1 MPDTDTIV
9 TDADGKTVTDTNDKD
24 TGGDEDK
31 EPSRLEKVESEL
43 ETIYERQK
51 NASAKIADDGRKLKE
66 AEQRE
71 AELKAQN
78 VMLQQ
83 RIVDGAEPK
92 PVATNGQDGDADVGD
107 YYKDVIFDGM
117 DPEVYKT
124 VAAVRQE
131 SYDRA
136 SVAIKRA
143 DELQAELNARDARS
157 EVSAKREATTSKFV
171 EQGLDDKEVG
181 AIMSAY
187 DSGDLV
193 TAAQIHTLAT
203 SKKEAR
209 EAEVVR
215 RESDRR
221 IITPVG
227 TEVTVAESAVDSSV
241 LTNLATQLKSMDA
254 GSDEMRDLV
263 TNLYSEYTEAQVDQ
277 IFAKMEA
284 AA

>member
-24 TGGDEDK
+24 TGGDKDK

-83 RIVDGAEPK
+83 RIVDGAELK
-92 PVATNGQDGDADVGD
+92 PVTTNGQDGDADVGD

-254 GSDEMRDLV
+254 GSDEMRDMV

>member
-9 TDADGKTVTDTNDKD
+9 TDAGGKTVTDTEDKD

-107 YYKDVIFDGM
+107 YYKDVNFDDM

-124 VAAVRQE
+124 VVGVRRE
-131 SYDRA
+131 AYDRA
-136 SVAIKRA
+136 SAAIERA
-143 DELQAELNARDARS
+143 DKLQAELNARDARS

-221 IITPVG
+221 VITPVG

-254 GSDEMRDLV
+254 GSDEMRDMV

>member
-1 MPDTDTIV
+1 MT
-9 TDADGKTVTDTNDKD
+9 
-24 TGGDEDK
+24 
-31 EPSRLEKVESEL
+31 
-43 ETIYERQK
+43 
-51 NASAKIADDGRKLKE
+51 GRKLKE

-157 EVSAKREATTSKFV
+157 EASAKREATTSKFV

>member
-9 TDADGKTVTDTNDKD
+9 TDAGGKAVTDTKDKD
-24 TGGDEDK
+24 TGGDEGK

>member
-9 TDADGKTVTDTNDKD
+9 TDAGGKAVTDTKDKD
-24 TGGDEDK
+24 TGGDKDK

-92 PVATNGQDGDADVGD
+92 PVTTNGQDGDADVGD
-107 YYKDVIFDGM
+107 YYKDVIFDDM

>member
-9 TDADGKTVTDTNDKD
+9 TDAGGKTVTDTKDKD
-24 TGGDEDK
+24 TGGDKDK

-92 PVATNGQDGDADVGD
+92 PVTTNGQDGDADVGD
-107 YYKDVIFDGM
+107 YYKDVIFDDM